1 MWVNISVKRKL
12 KKIFKVSII
21 HNLITLHIKQ
31 KISFLTIFISL
42 RKI

>member
-12 KKIFKVSII
+12 KKILKVSII

-31 KISFLTIFISL
+31 KISFNDIYFS
-42 RKI
+42 